1 MRHDDIWRAIDS
13 LAAENGLSASG
24 LARKAGLDPTA
35 FNPSKR
41 IGPDGR
47 ARWPSTESV
56 AKVLHATGAGVEA
69 FAALVSGQAALPSLS
84 RGPRPTRRIPLIGLA
99 QAGGEGFF
107 DDAGFPVGGSWDEIS
122 LPEISDPNA
131 YALEI
136 SGDSMEPVFR
146 DGDVVIVSPASPV
159 RRGDRVVVRTRLG
172 EVMAKEL
179 KRQSAKRIELASL
192 NPAHPDYSFDLP
204 DIAWLHRIL
213 WASQ

>member
-1 MRHDDIWRAIDS
+1 MRHEDVWRAIDA
-13 LAAENGLSASG
+13 LAAEHGLSASG

-41 IGPDGR
+41 TGPDGR

-56 AKVLHATGAGVEA
+56 AKVLTATGTGIDA
-69 FAALVSGQAALPSLS
+69 FASLVTGAPALS
-84 RGPRPTRRIPLIGLA
+84 RGRALSGRRIPLIGLA
-99 QAGGEGFF
+99 QAGGEGYF
-107 DDAGFPVGGSWDEIS
+107 DDGGYPVGGGWDEIAV
-122 LPEISDPNA
+122 PDVPDPNA

-146 DGDVVIVSPASPV
+146 K
-159 RRGDRVVVRTRLG
+159 G

-179 KRQSAKRIELASL
+179 LRQSARRVELASL
-192 NPAHPDYSFDLP
+192 NPAHPGYSFGLDEL
-204 DIAWLHRIL
+204 AFMHRIV